1 LTILDANCERAVES
15 GDATD
20 SHALY
25 ELGRRAREE
34 GRDDEAVALFTRSLA
49 LNPEFSRVWHGLGL
63 IARERGAR
71 TEALAHFR
79 EAFAREPENAWIGHD
94 FGHELRE
101 AGQLE
106 EAEAVYRG
114 LVDKMPDF
122 ARWRQ
127 ALGQILRQR
136 GARAEALDLFRA
148 AWSLDAE
155 NIWIGHDYGH
165 ELREAGRIDEAEA
178 VYRAVI
184 AKQPDFSRGWQAL
197 GQMAAARGAHEEA
210 LGHFRRALACDPGNV
225 WIANALGQALREAG
239 RLDEAEKAF
248 RDIVASAPDFARAW
262 QALGQI
268 ASQRGAWDEALAH
281 ARAAAALEPDNI
293 WIGQDL
299 GRALRENGR
308 LDEAESVFRGLVAQK
323 PDFSRGWQA
332 LGQIARQRGDW
343 EAALAHLRQ
352 ALASEPDNVWIANE
366 LGQSLRESG
375 QLDDAEAIF
384 RALIAQKPDFAR
396 AWQALGQIVRQRGDW
411 EEALAHF
418 RAARAGE
425 PDNVWIGLDLAY
437 ALRETGRL
445 DDAEEVFRALI
456 AHKPD
461 LARAWQALGQIA
473 RQRRAPEP
481 ALEHFRAA
489 HAAEPDNVWM
499 AQDVAFTLR
508 DLGRRDEAEDFA
520 RAFAEAHE
528 NLGLAWTVV
537 ADLSR
542 GHASD
547 EDIAALHRR
556 AVQAEPDC
564 VHARRALA
572 NHLASKGKLAAAAE
586 QFDAILALDGAHV
599 AALIGKGQI
608 AARMG
613 QGDLARDCF
622 SRAAAAPGAPVQ
634 ALVELAR
641 LDFEAGRLE
650 ESERRLRQAIA
661 RQPGSAYLHMRLG
674 ANARALGDFAAA
686 EAAFAAAAQ
695 ADPSV
700 VQAATE
706 RAMCEFSRGDAASA
720 LERVRRAIADF
731 PRHPAPLETM
741 AFFAQVF
748 DDFATAV
755 DLRLR
760 ALALDAGNPGS
771 HIALAFCLIRLGR
784 IADAEQVLARGERNF
799 GATPAL
805 AMSRADIARDRGE
818 PTVALKILDAAQ
830 AHFPDEF
837 EIPSRRIGLLIAL
850 GRFVEAESEL
860 AARDSLNARERA
872 RLAGWRGLLAL
883 ARWRPREAR
892 GCFDEALALDGG
904 DAGLNEQAARA
915 AMLLPDVAL
924 AQRHLRASAQRNVGH
939 RLRNR
944 GEGRA
949 TQTMTGQI
957 LDEFRLDCGLLE
969 QIAAA
974 NLGPDAAQ
982 RLAALARDNPDHTPT
997 ALLFVV
1003 ALRRARRFAKP
1014 RFGAGAARGAIP
1026 ANIAQFWDQSLPA
1039 DVAVYCDSWRS
1050 LNPDCAYRLFSS
1062 AEAREFLRRHDMTRV
1077 LGAYDR
1083 AWEPAMKADLF
1094 RLAFL
1099 YACGGYW
1106 ADADD
1111 RCVAPL
1117 SHLDSAPYDLILSQ
1131 EDIGS
1136 IGNNF
1141 LAAAPRHP
1149 LIAAALAAATEAIEN
1164 GDSDMVWLSTGPGL
1178 ITRSAAFYFA
1188 DDANALGKTLV
1199 LDGFE
1204 LGHFDATR
1212 CVAAYKFSRKHWTR
1226 TTFGDV
1232 PRDLL
1237 ASFSPQPDAD

>member
-1 LTILDANCERAVES
+1 LIILDANCEHAVES
-15 GDATD
+15 GDAAD
-20 SHALY
+20 FHALY
-25 ELGRRAREE
+25 ELGRRARDE
-34 GRDDEAVALFTRSLA
+34 GRLDDAVAFFTRSLA

-71 TEALAHFR
+71 AEALAHFR

-94 FGHELRE
+94 YGHELRE

-127 ALGQILRQR
+127 ALGQVLRQR

-165 ELREAGRIDEAEA
+165 ELREAGRIAESEA
-178 VYRAVI
+178 VYRDVV
-184 AKQPDFSRGWQAL
+184 AKKPDFW
-197 GQMAAARGAHEEA
+197 
-210 LGHFRRALACDPGNV
+210 
-225 WIANALGQALREAG
+225 
-239 RLDEAEKAF
+239 
-248 RDIVASAPDFARAW
+248 RAW
-262 QALGQI
+262 QALGQM

-299 GRALRENGR
+299 GRALREKGL

-332 LGQIARQRGDW
+332 LGQIARQRGDR
-343 EAALAHLRQ
+343 EAAAAHLRQ
-352 ALASEPDNVWIANE
+352 ALACEPDNVWIANE
-366 LGQSLRESG
+366 LGQILRDSG
-375 QLDDAEAIF
+375 QLDEAEAIF
-384 RALIAQKPDFAR
+384 RALIGQKPDFAR

-411 EEALAHF
+411 EAALDHF

-425 PDNVWIGLDLAY
+425 PGNVWIGLDLAY

-473 RQRRAPEP
+473 RQRRAPEL
-481 ALEHFRAA
+481 ALDHFRAA

-508 DLGRRDEAEDFA
+508 DLGRRDEAEGFS

-528 NLGLAWTVV
+528 NVGLAWTVV
-537 ADLSR
+537 ADLMR

-547 EDIAALHRR
+547 DDIAALYRR
-556 AVQAEPDC
+556 AVQADPAC

-599 AALIGKGQI
+599 AAWIGKGQI
-608 AARMG
+608 SARMG
-613 QGDLARDCF
+613 QGDLAWECF

-641 LDFEAGRLE
+641 LDFEAGRLDD
-650 ESERRLRQAIA
+650 SERRLRQAIA

-674 ANARALGDFAAA
+674 TNARALGDFAAA
-686 EAAFAAAAQ
+686 EAAFAAAAE

-748 DDFATAV
+748 DDFATAA
-755 DLRLR
+755 DLRRR
-760 ALALDAGNPGS
+760 ALELDAGNPGS
-771 HIALAFCLIRLGR
+771 HMALASCLVRLGR
-784 IADAEQVLARGERNF
+784 IEEAEQALARCERNF
-799 GATPAL
+799 GTTPAL

-818 PTVALKILDAAQ
+818 LAVALNILDAAQ
-830 AHFPDEF
+830 ALFPDEF
-837 EIPSRRIGLLIAL
+837 EIASRRIGLLIAL
-850 GRFVEAESEL
+850 GRFVEAETEL
-860 AARDSLNARERA
+860 AARDSASARERS
-872 RLAGWRGLLAL
+872 RLAGWRGRLAL
-883 ARWRPREAR
+883 ARWRPREAC
-892 GCFDEALALDGG
+892 GCFDEALALDVG

-924 AQRHLRASAQRNVGH
+924 AQRRLRAFAQQNLGH

-944 GEGRA
+944 GASRA

-957 LDEFRLDCGLLE
+957 LDEFRLDGDLLE

-974 NLGPDAAQ
+974 NVGPDAAQ
-982 RLAALARDNPDHTPT
+982 RLAALARDNPDHTPS

-1062 AEAREFLRRHDMTRV
+1062 VEARAFLRRHDMTRV

-1083 AWEPAMKADLF
+1083 APEPAMKADLF

-1099 YACGGYW
+1099 HACGGYW

-1117 SHLDSAPYDLILSQ
+1117 SQLDSAPYDLILSQ
-1131 EDIGS
+1131 EDMGS

-1149 LIAAALAAATEAIEN
+1149 LIAAALTAATEAVEN
-1164 GDSDMVWLSTGPGL
+1164 GDSDMVWLSTGPGVM
-1178 ITRSAAFYFA
+1178 TRSAAFYFA

-1199 LDGFE
+1199 LDVFE
-1204 LGHFDATR
+1204 LARFDAPH
-1212 CVAAYKFSRKHWTR
+1212 CVAAYKFSSKHWSR

-1237 ASFSPQPDAD
+1237 ASFSPQPGAD